1 MNLCIVFLKGGDFNM
16 TYGKDGEDGNLLAES
31 LDARQGIYQKKN

>member
-1 MNLCIVFLKGGDFNM
+1 M

-31 LDARQGIYQKKN
+31 LDARQGIYQKKKKKLIFLK